1 MNQQKTMFMR
11 KQLCIACLF
20 LIFLNQSAFAWSNK
34 GHRTIVQ
41 IAKSHLDPFT
51 IDNVNGYLNGMTWE
65 DAACWMDESSNDKFQ
80 QSMKPWQFAF
90 IEKNKTYAKSQQEDL
105 VNKLEY
111 CLRMLELKS
120 LQSNETMNETLK
132 LLFHLIGD
140 IHQPLHCGY
149 PQDAGGKNVTCIY
162 FGKPYT
168 LNQIWETEIIE
179 SKNIDIWSCTNLL
192 TSTSF
197 SIKRRTDAEK
207 IDVGFWL
214 TDTRSTLN
222 MVYQYQNNKIDQSY
236 IDNSALITER
246 QMLKAGLRLAKVL
259 KSIFGREY

>member
-1 MNQQKTMFMR
+1 MKNLQYLVFV
-11 KQLCIACLF
+11 F
-20 LIFLNQSAFAWSNK
+20 LIFLNQNTFAWSNK

-41 IAKSHLDPFT
+41 IAKSHLDANT
-51 IDNVNGYLNGMTWE
+51 IDNVNAYLNGMSWE

-80 QSMKPWQFAF
+80 QAMKPWQFAF
-90 IEKNKTYAKSQQEDL
+90 VEKNKSYTRSQQEDL

-132 LLFHLIGD
+132 MLFHLIGD

-149 PQDAGGKNVTCIY
+149 PHDAGGKNVTCIY

-168 LNQIWETEIIE
+168 LNQIWENEIIE
-179 SKNIDIWSCTNLL
+179 NKNIDIWSCTKLL
-192 TSTSF
+192 TTTSF

-214 TDTRSTLN
+214 SDTRATLN
-222 MVYQYQNNKIDQSY
+222 QVYQYQNNKIDQTY
-236 IDNSALITER
+236 IDNGATLTEK

-259 KSIFGREY
+259 RTVFGRQV